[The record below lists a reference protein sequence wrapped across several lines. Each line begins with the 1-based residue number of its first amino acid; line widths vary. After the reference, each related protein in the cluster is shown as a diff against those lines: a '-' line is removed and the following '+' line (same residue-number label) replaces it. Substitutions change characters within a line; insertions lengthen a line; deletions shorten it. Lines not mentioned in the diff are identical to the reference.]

1 MARKFGVINKM
12 SEKFEDYSYIING
25 VGGIGKTTLVYEIG
39 KIVTGSN
46 EGTFIITCGGEN
58 KPKHIPG
65 AFGDVAPD
73 FKTFCAIVKEL
84 CDNRAE
90 YPDTK
95 FVAID
100 SLDEFARITES
111 AVVAEWNA
119 QCDISERAKS
129 IAQAYKGY
137 QKGETRACD
146 LMIQQV
152 IKLQNAGYSIL
163 EIGHTKTKLKEDI
176 ISKVQFEQL
185 TCNLDNKY
193 YNALKDKVNLVAMCY
208 WENVVENI
216 EEKKNAFT
224 KKMDKVG
231 ELTDRKRVMV
241 FADDDNAI
249 DTKTHFEYIT
259 SKIELSAEG
268 FIKAVEDA
276 IAMKIAAT
284 EGKSAQKKSTTKKS
298 TKKPEVVETY
308 PDEEEEDD
316 LMDHL
321 REVVENAKID
331 NSEDVEDDAVPFD
344 IEDEAEDIDEE
355 DVVDDDAVITLDDA
369 RLASI
374 RNAYK
379 TADAN
384 AKAKVKERLANYNN
398 KLSAKMKTSD
408 VKAIE
413 EILGLNDE
421 V

>member
-1 MARKFGVINKM
+1 MRKFGVINKM

-39 KIVTGSN
+39 KIVTGSD

-84 CDNRAE
+84 CDNKAE
-90 YPDTK
+90 YPSTK

-100 SLDEFARITES
+100 SLDEYARIAENF
-111 AVVAEWNA
+111 VVAEWNA
-119 QCDISERAKS
+119 TCDINERAKS

-137 QKGETRACD
+137 QKGENRACD
-146 LMIQQV
+146 LMIQQI

-176 ISKVQFEQL
+176 LTKVQFEQL

-259 SKIELSAEG
+259 HKIDLTAQG
-268 FIKAVEDA
+268 FIDAVEEA
-276 IAMKIAAT
+276 IAMKVGTSEAKIET
-284 EGKSAQKKSTTKKS
+284 KKTTKKS
-298 TKKPEVVETY
+298 TKKPEPVPVV
-308 PDEEEEDD
+308 EEEDD
-316 LMDHL
+316 LTEML
-321 REVVENAKID
+321 KATL
-331 NSEDVEDDAVPFD
+331 AQ
-344 IEDEAEDIDEE
+344 AEEKNE
-355 DVVDDDAVITLDDA
+355 VVDDEPPFYMEEIDDISEEEETAEDEMITLDDA
-369 RLASI
+369 RMGAI
-374 RNAYK
+374 RDSYK
-379 TADAN
+379 AADA
-384 AKAKVKERLANYNN
+384 KKKSEVKKYLVNYNG
-398 KLSAKMKTSD
+398 KLCDTMMQSD
-408 VKAIE
+408 VEAIE
-413 EILGLNDE
+413 KALGLSDE

>member
-1 MARKFGVINKM
+1 MARKFGTVNKM

-39 KIVTGSN
+39 KLVTGSN

-73 FKTFCAIVKEL
+73 FKTFVAIVKEL
-84 CDNRAE
+84 CDNKAE

-100 SLDEFARITES
+100 SLDEFARICENF
-111 AVVAEWNA
+111 VVAEWNA
-119 QCDISERAKS
+119 QCDINERAKS

-137 QKGETRACD
+137 QKGENRACD

-152 IKLQNAGYSIL
+152 MKLQNAGYSIL
-163 EIGHTKTKLKEDI
+163 EIGHTKTKLKEDVLT
-176 ISKVQFEQL
+176 KVQFEQL

-249 DTKTHFEYIT
+249 DTKTHFEHIAH
-259 SKIELSAEG
+259 KIDLSAEG

-276 IAMKIAAT
+276 IAIKLGTT
-284 EGKSAQKKSTTKKS
+284 EDVVTKKTTTKKKTTKKS
-298 TKKPEVVETY
+298 EPVVEE
-308 PDEEEEDD
+308 PEIVEE
-316 LMDHL
+316 
-321 REVVENAKID
+321 V
-331 NSEDVEDDAVPFD
+331 SEDQPPFD
-344 IEDEAEDIDEE
+344 IEESVDIFDEDEM
-355 DVVDDDAVITLDDA
+355 ITLDSD
-369 RLASI
+369 RLTAIRAAFKCAS
-374 RNAYK
+374 
-379 TADAN
+379 DDV
-384 AKAKVKERLANYNN
+384 KAAVKKHLVEYND
-398 KLSAKMKTSD
+398 KLSATMKFGD
-408 VKAIE
+408 VRAIE
-413 EILGLNDE
+413 EVLGLLQEDE

>member
-1 MARKFGVINKM
+1 MGRKFGKINKM

-39 KIVTGSN
+39 KLITGSD

-73 FKTFCAIVKEL
+73 FKTFKEIVKEL
-84 CDNRAE
+84 CDNKKE

-95 FVAID
+95 FIAID
-100 SLDEFARITES
+100 SLDEYARIVEN

-119 QCDISERAKS
+119 QCDINERAKS

-137 QKGETRACD
+137 QKGENRACD

-152 IKLQNAGYSIL
+152 VKLQDAGYSII
-163 EIGHTKTKLKEDI
+163 EIGHTKTKMKEDVI
-176 ISKVQFEQL
+176 TKVQFEQL

-259 SKIELSAEG
+259 HKIDLSAEG
-268 FIKAVEDA
+268 FIQAVEEA
-276 IAMKIAAT
+276 IAIKLNGGANVDA
-284 EGKSAQKKSTTKKS
+284 KKQAPKVD
-298 TKKPEVVETY
+298 KPTSV
-308 PDEEEEDD
+308 
-316 LMDHL
+316 
-321 REVVENAKID
+321 
-331 NSEDVEDDAVPFD
+331 VEDDDLSSIAPDDDVPFD
-344 IEDEAEDIDEE
+344 TE
-355 DVVDDDAVITLDDA
+355 DDDIFDEQEVKEEPKFIKLDKE
-369 RLASI
+369 RMTKI
-374 RNAYK
+374 RDVFSK
-379 TADAN
+379 ADAN
-384 AKAKVKERLANYNN
+384 TKKEVKKYLANYGN
-398 KLSAKMKTSD
+398 KLADEMLDTD
-408 VKAIE
+408 VLAIE
-413 EILGLNDE
+413 TLLHI
-421 V
+421 

>member
-1 MARKFGVINKM
+1 MARKFGVINQM
-12 SEKFEDYSYIING
+12 SKKFEDYSYIING

-39 KIVTGSN
+39 KLITGSD

-73 FKTFCAIVKEL
+73 FKTFVAIVKEL
-84 CDNRAE
+84 CDNKAE
-90 YPDTK
+90 YPDTR

-100 SLDEFARITES
+100 SLDEFARICENF
-111 AVVAEWNA
+111 VVAEWNTT
-119 QCDISERAKS
+119 CDINERAKS

-137 QKGETRACD
+137 QKGENRACD

-152 IKLQNAGYSIL
+152 MKLQNAGYSIL
-163 EIGHTKTKLKEDI
+163 EIGHTKTKLKEDVLT
-176 ISKVQFEQL
+176 KVQFEQL

-259 SKIELSAEG
+259 HKIDLSAEG
-268 FIKAVEDA
+268 FIKAVEEA
-276 IAMKIAAT
+276 IAMKLGT
-284 EGKSAQKKSTTKKS
+284 NESKVTTKPA
-298 TKKPEVVETY
+298 TKKKAAKKPAQVEEVVQEVVK
-308 PDEEEEDD
+308 EEEFDTEP
-316 LMDHL
+316 
-321 REVVENAKID
+321 
-331 NSEDVEDDAVPFD
+331 PFD
-344 IEDEAEDIDEE
+344 
-355 DVVDDDAVITLDDA
+355 VDDDVNIFDDENDVDDGYITLSSDRMA
-369 RLASI
+369 AI
-374 RNAYK
+374 RAAFK
-379 TADAN
+379 SADTATKD
-384 AKAKVKERLANYNN
+384 KVKEHLVDYGK
-398 KLSAKMKTSD
+398 KLSDTMKSGD
-408 VKAIE
+408 VDAIE
-413 EILGLNDE
+413 IILGLNEE

>member
-39 KIVTGSN
+39 KIITGSN

-84 CDNRAE
+84 CDNKAE
-90 YPDTK
+90 YPATK

-100 SLDEFARITES
+100 SLDEYARIAENF
-111 AVVAEWNA
+111 VVAEWNA
-119 QCDISERAKS
+119 TCDINERAKS

-137 QKGETRACD
+137 QKGENRACD
-146 LMIQQV
+146 LMIQQI

-176 ISKVQFEQL
+176 LTKVQFEQL

-208 WENVVENI
+208 WENTVENI

-259 SKIELSAEG
+259 SKIDLSAEG
-268 FIKAVEDA
+268 FIKAVEEA
-276 IAMKIAAT
+276 IAMKIAET
-284 EGKSAQKKSTTKKS
+284 DGKYTTTKSTPKKSTNN
-298 TKKPEVVETY
+298 PPVVEDES
-308 PDEEEEDD
+308 DEE
-316 LMDHL
+316 
-321 REVVENAKID
+321 
-331 NSEDVEDDAVPFD
+331 DAELLTAPN
-344 IEDEAEDIDEE
+344 DEAENADTSTESEPEDIFDEE
-355 DVVDDDAVITLDDA
+355 LDEEPIEEEPSPVDKETLDA
-369 RLASI
+369 IRASF
-374 RNAYK
+374 K
-379 TADAN
+379 SADADT
-384 AKAKVKERLANYNN
+384 KAQVKVILANYGGR
-398 KLSAKMKTSD
+398 LVSEIRPSD
-408 VKAIE
+408 VGKIKKV
-413 EILGLNDE
+413 LGI
-421 V
+421 

>member
-73 FKTFCAIVKEL
+73 FKTFMAITKEL
-84 CDNRAE
+84 CDNKAE
-90 YPDTK
+90 YPHTK

-100 SLDEFARITES
+100 SLDEFARIS
-111 AVVAEWNA
+111 DNYVVAEWNA
-119 QCDISERAKS
+119 QCDINERAKS

-137 QKGETRACD
+137 QKGENRSCD
-146 LMIQQV
+146 LMIQQI
-152 IKLQNAGYSIL
+152 IKLQNAGYSLL

-176 ISKVQFEQL
+176 LTKVQFEQL

-208 WENVVENI
+208 WENIVENI

-259 SKIELSAEG
+259 HKIDLSAQG
-268 FIKAVEDA
+268 FIDAVEEA
-276 IAMKIAAT
+276 IAMKI
-284 EGKSAQKKSTTKKS
+284 GKSAEKTDKKPTSKKS
-298 TKKPEVVETY
+298 TKKPEAVEAY
-308 PDEEEEDD
+308 PDEEEDE
-316 LMDHL
+316 LTAKL
-321 REVVENAKID
+321 RAVVEKAEAKNED
-331 NSEDVEDDAVPFD
+331 ELPPFDVEDDMD
-344 IEDEAEDIDEE
+344 IFAEEETVEDEM
-355 DVVDDDAVITLDDA
+355 ITLDAD
-369 RLASI
+369 RLTAI
-374 RNAYK
+374 RNAFK
-379 TADAN
+379 GADAS
-384 AKAKVKERLANYNN
+384 AKAIVKSHLTAYGN
-398 KLSAKMKTSD
+398 KLSDTMKQSD
-408 VKAIE
+408 ISAIE
-413 EILGLNDE
+413 EALGLSDE

>member
-1 MARKFGVINKM
+1 MARKFGTINKM
-12 SEKFEDYSYIING
+12 SENFEDYSYIING

-39 KIVTGSN
+39 KLITGSD

-73 FKTFCAIVKEL
+73 FKTFMAIVKEL
-84 CDNRAE
+84 CDNKAE
-90 YPDTK
+90 YPHTK

-100 SLDEFARITES
+100 SLDEFARIS
-111 AVVAEWNA
+111 DNYVVAEWNS
-119 QCDISERAKS
+119 QCDVNERAKS

-137 QKGETRACD
+137 QKGENRSCD

-152 IKLQNAGYSIL
+152 MKLQNAGYSIL
-163 EIGHTKTKLKEDI
+163 EIGHTKTKLKEDVLT
-176 ISKVQFEQL
+176 KVQFEQL

-259 SKIELSAEG
+259 HKIDLSAEG

-276 IAMKIAAT
+276 IAMKLGTA
-284 EGKSAQKKSTTKKS
+284 EDKPKKTTKKKAPKVEETI
-298 TKKPEVVETY
+298 TK
-308 PDEEEEDD
+308 DESIDEIDEDLKAEYEAHTGDEMYGIEEDIFEDELEEEDVAPVD
-316 LMDHL
+316 KDTLTAI
-321 REVVENAKID
+321 RAAYKVA
-331 NSEDVEDDAVPFD
+331 NSEVKD
-344 IEDEAEDIDEE
+344 
-355 DVVDDDAVITLDDA
+355 
-369 RLASI
+369 
-374 RNAYK
+374 
-379 TADAN
+379 
-384 AKAKVKERLANYNN
+384 KVKTVLADYGNKLANE
-398 KLSAKMKTSD
+398 MRPSD
-408 VKAIE
+408 VTKIKN
-413 EILGLNDE
+413 ILGI
-421 V
+421 

>member
-39 KIVTGSN
+39 KIVTGSD

-84 CDNRAE
+84 CDNKAE
-90 YPDTK
+90 YPATK

-100 SLDEFARITES
+100 SLDEYARIAENF
-111 AVVAEWNA
+111 VVAEWNA
-119 QCDISERAKS
+119 TCDINERAKS

-137 QKGETRACD
+137 QKGENRACD
-146 LMIQQV
+146 LMIQQI

-176 ISKVQFEQL
+176 LTKVQFEQL

-193 YNALKDKVNLVAMCY
+193 YNALKDKVNLVCMCY
-208 WENVVENI
+208 WENLVENI

-259 SKIELSAEG
+259 HKIDLSAEG
-268 FIKAVEDA
+268 LIKAVEEA
-276 IAMKIAAT
+276 IAMKIEAT
-284 EGKSAQKKSTTKKS
+284 EGKTTTKKS
-298 TKKPEVVETY
+298 TKKSTKKPPVVEEEHDQEDIELLAALREAVESVEEKEEDTPPFDVNEEIEDIF
-308 PDEEEEDD
+308 PDEETAD
-316 LMDHL
+316 
-321 REVVENAKID
+321 
-331 NSEDVEDDAVPFD
+331 EDVM
-344 IEDEAEDIDEE
+344 
-355 DVVDDDAVITLDDA
+355 ITLDED
-369 RLASI
+369 R
-374 RNAYK
+374 
-379 TADAN
+379 AN
-384 AKAKVKERLANYNN
+384 AIRDAFKAGDSKTKAEVRKHLVDYNN
-398 KLSAKMKTSD
+398 RLSDTMKTSD
-408 VKAIE
+408 VLAIE

>member
-1 MARKFGVINKM
+1 MEEINMARKFGTINKM

-39 KIVTGSN
+39 KIVTGSD

-73 FKTFCAIVKEL
+73 FKTFVAIVKEL
-84 CDNRAE
+84 CDNKAE

-95 FVAID
+95 FIAID
-100 SLDEFARITES
+100 SLDEFARIAENF
-111 AVVAEWNA
+111 VVAEWNA
-119 QCDISERAKS
+119 TCDINERAKS

-137 QKGETRACD
+137 QKGENRACD

-152 IKLQNAGYSIL
+152 MKLQNAGYSIL
-163 EIGHTKTKLKEDI
+163 EIGHTKTKLKEDVLT
-176 ISKVQFEQL
+176 KVQFEQL

-259 SKIELSAEG
+259 HKIDLSAEG
-268 FIKAVEDA
+268 FIKAVEEA
-276 IAMKIAAT
+276 IAMKLGTSDEKT
-284 EGKSAQKKSTTKKS
+284 EKKSATKKKT
-298 TKKPEVVETY
+298 TKKPE
-308 PDEEEEDD
+308 PIEEP
-316 LMDHL
+316 
-321 REVVENAKID
+321 
-331 NSEDVEDDAVPFD
+331 VEDEMD
-344 IEDEAEDIDEE
+344 IIDDIAEDIVEDIFDEE
-355 DVVDDDAVITLDDA
+355 IEEAVTSVDSAILTA
-369 RLASI
+369 I
-374 RNAYK
+374 RAAFK
-379 TADAN
+379 AADADV
-384 AKAKVKERLANYNN
+384 KAEVKVVLGNYGGKLATE
-398 KLSAKMKTSD
+398 MKPSD
-408 VKAIE
+408 VKSIQK
-413 EILGLNDE
+413 ILKI
-421 V
+421 

>member
-1 MARKFGVINKM
+1 MARKFGKINKM

-39 KIVTGSN
+39 KIITGSN

-84 CDNRAE
+84 CDNKAE
-90 YPDTK
+90 YPVTK

-100 SLDEFARITES
+100 SLDEFARITEN

-119 QCDISERAKS
+119 QCDINERVKS
-129 IAQAYKGY
+129 VSQAYKGF
-137 QKGETRACD
+137 QKGESRACD

-152 IKLQNAGYSIL
+152 MKLQAAGYSIL

-208 WENVVENI
+208 WENTVENI

-259 SKIELSAEG
+259 SKIDLSAEG
-268 FIKAVEDA
+268 FIKAVEEA
-276 IAMKIAAT
+276 ISLKIAASNGDEDT
-284 EGKSAQKKSTTKKS
+284 LKKPKNNSTNNPPVSDESAPDQEDIEPVDEVDSVDEPIESEPEDALDNVLDEELEEEPTPVDKDILAAIRAEYKSASLDIKSSVRTILGNYGGRLVSEMKKS
-298 TKKPEVVETY
+298 
-308 PDEEEEDD
+308 
-316 LMDHL
+316 
-321 REVVENAKID
+321 
-331 NSEDVEDDAVPFD
+331 DVEK
-344 IEDEAEDIDEE
+344 I
-355 DVVDDDAVITLDDA
+355 
-369 RLASI
+369 
-374 RNAYK
+374 K
-379 TADAN
+379 T
-384 AKAKVKERLANYNN
+384 
-398 KLSAKMKTSD
+398 
-408 VKAIE
+408 
-413 EILGLNDE
+413 ILGI
-421 V
+421 

>member
-1 MARKFGVINKM
+1 MARKFGTINKM
-12 SEKFEDYSYIING
+12 SERFEDYSYIING

-39 KIVTGSN
+39 KIVTGSD

-73 FKTFCAIVKEL
+73 FKTFVAIVKEL
-84 CDNRAE
+84 CDNKAE

-95 FVAID
+95 FIAID
-100 SLDEFARITES
+100 SLDEFARICES
-111 AVVAEWNA
+111 FVVAEWNA
-119 QCDISERAKS
+119 TCDINERAKS

-137 QKGETRACD
+137 QKGENRACD

-152 IKLQNAGYSIL
+152 MKLQNAGYSIL
-163 EIGHTKTKLKEDI
+163 EIGHTKTKLKEDLLT
-176 ISKVQFEQL
+176 KVQFEQL

-259 SKIELSAEG
+259 HKIDLSAEG
-268 FIKAVEDA
+268 FIKAVEEA
-276 IAMKIAAT
+276 IAMKLGTT
-284 EGKSAQKKSTTKKS
+284 EDKVEKKPAPKKKS
-298 TKKPEVVETY
+298 TKKPEPIEEPVEDEMEIVEDVV
-308 PDEEEEDD
+308 DE
-316 LMDHL
+316 
-321 REVVENAKID
+321 VPF
-331 NSEDVEDDAVPFD
+331 DVEDD
-344 IEDEAEDIDEE
+344 ILEE
-355 DVVDDDAVITLDDA
+355 EEVAILVDKDV
-369 RLASI
+369 LAAI
-374 RNAYK
+374 RAAYK
-379 TADAN
+379 EADAN
-384 AKAKVKERLANYNN
+384 KKTEIKNILVNYGGKLANE
-398 KLSAKMKTSD
+398 MKPSD
-408 VKAIE
+408 VKSIQK
-413 EILGLNDE
+413 ILGI
-421 V
+421 

>member
-1 MARKFGVINKM
+1 MARKFGKINKM

-39 KIVTGSN
+39 KLITGSN

-73 FKTFCAIVKEL
+73 FKTFKEIVKEL
-84 CDNRAE
+84 CDNKKE
-90 YPDTK
+90 YPNTR
-95 FVAID
+95 FIAID
-100 SLDEFARITES
+100 SLDEYARIVEN
-111 AVVAEWNA
+111 AVVAEWNS

-137 QKGETRACD
+137 QKGENRACD

-152 IKLQNAGYSIL
+152 VKLQDAGYSII
-163 EIGHTKTKLKEDI
+163 EIGHTKTKMKEDVI
-176 ISKVQFEQL
+176 TKVQFEQL

-259 SKIELSAEG
+259 HKIDLSAEG
-268 FIKAVEDA
+268 FIKAVEEA
-276 IAMKIAAT
+276 IAIKLNGGENI
-284 EGKSAQKKSTTKKS
+284 EEKKTPTVKKEE
-298 TKKPEVVETY
+298 KKPATVV
-308 PDEEEEDD
+308 EEDD
-316 LMDHL
+316 DISSIAPD
-321 REVVENAKID
+321 ESDIPFD
-331 NSEDVEDDAVPFD
+331 TEDDDIFD
-344 IEDEAEDIDEE
+344 EPEVKEE
-355 DVVDDDAVITLDDA
+355 PIKLSKA
-369 RLASI
+369 RLDAI
-374 RNAYK
+374 RAAFR
-379 TADAN
+379 TADAT
-384 AKAKVKERLANYNN
+384 AKKEVKKYLANYEN
-398 KLSAKMKTSD
+398 KLADEMIESD
-408 VKAIE
+408 VLAIE
-413 EILGLNDE
+413 KALGI
-421 V
+421 

>member
-1 MARKFGVINKM
+1 MARKFGKINKM

-39 KIVTGSN
+39 KLITGSD

-73 FKTFCAIVKEL
+73 FKTFKEIVKEL
-84 CDNRAE
+84 CDNKKE
-90 YPDTK
+90 YPNTK

-100 SLDEFARITES
+100 SLDEYARIVEN

-137 QKGETRACD
+137 QKGESRACD

-152 IKLQNAGYSIL
+152 VKLQDAGYSII
-163 EIGHTKTKLKEDI
+163 EIGHTKTKMKEDI
-176 ISKVQFEQL
+176 LTKVQFEQL

-259 SKIELSAEG
+259 HKIDLSAQG
-268 FIKAVEDA
+268 FIDAVEEAISIKLAGGDKPVAKKTVTKKKPAPVVEEPEDDDLSDIAPDEDIPFDTEDDILDDEPVAEEPKLIKIDA
-276 IAMKIAAT
+276 ERLGAIRDAFR
-284 EGKSAQKKSTTKKS
+284 SADANTKKS
-298 TKKPEVVETY
+298 
-308 PDEEEEDD
+308 
-316 LMDHL
+316 
-321 REVVENAKID
+321 
-331 NSEDVEDDAVPFD
+331 
-344 IEDEAEDIDEE
+344 
-355 DVVDDDAVITLDDA
+355 
-369 RLASI
+369 
-374 RNAYK
+374 
-379 TADAN
+379 
-384 AKAKVKERLANYNN
+384 VKGYLANYGG
-398 KLSAKMKTSD
+398 KLVDEMAETD
-408 VKAIE
+408 VVSIE
-413 EILGLNDE
+413 TLLQI
-421 V
+421 

>member
-1 MARKFGVINKM
+1 MHMARKCGQINTM

-25 VGGIGKTTLVYEIG
+25 VGGIGKTSLAYQIG
-39 KIVTGSN
+39 KIITGSN

-65 AFGDVAPD
+65 AFYDVAPD
-73 FKTFCAIVKEL
+73 FKAFCAIVKEL
-84 CDNRAE
+84 CDNKAE

-100 SLDEFARITES
+100 SLDEYARICENF
-111 AVVAEWNA
+111 VVAEWNA
-119 QCDISERAKS
+119 NCDINERAKS
-129 IAQAYKGY
+129 IAQAYKGF
-137 QKGETRACD
+137 QKGESRACD

-152 IKLQNAGYSIL
+152 VKLQNAGYSIL
-163 EIGHTKTKLKEDI
+163 EIGHTKTKLKEDV

-231 ELTDRKRVMV
+231 ELADRKRVMV

-259 SKIELSAEG
+259 HKIDLTAEG
-268 FIKAVEDA
+268 FIKAVEEA
-276 IAMKIAAT
+276 IAMKLAESDDT
-284 EGKSAQKKSTTKKS
+284 KTKKTTKKK
-298 TKKPEVVETY
+298 TTPKV
-308 PDEEEEDD
+308 EEEEAEDLLEQLKDSMDIIDENVADD
-316 LMDHL
+316 
-321 REVVENAKID
+321 
-331 NSEDVEDDAVPFD
+331 DDGLDEAPFD
-344 IEDEAEDIDEE
+344 L
-355 DVVDDDAVITLDDA
+355 DDDMEIAEEEADEVIVLDSD
-369 RLASI
+369 RLATI
-374 RNAYK
+374 RAAFK
-379 TADAN
+379 GADTDI
-384 AKAKVKERLANYNN
+384 KAEVKKHLADYGN
-398 KLSAKMKTSD
+398 KLSAEMKISD
-408 VKAIE
+408 VNAIE
-413 EILGLNDE
+413 GILGLNEE

>member
-1 MARKFGVINKM
+1 MARKFGKINKM

-39 KIVTGSN
+39 KLITGSD

-73 FKTFCAIVKEL
+73 FKTFKEIVKEL
-84 CDNRAE
+84 CDNKKE

-95 FVAID
+95 FIAID
-100 SLDEFARITES
+100 SLDEYARICENF
-111 AVVAEWNA
+111 VVAEWNA
-119 QCDISERAKS
+119 SCDINERAKS

-137 QKGETRACD
+137 QKGENRACD

-152 IKLQNAGYSIL
+152 VKLQDAGYSIL
-163 EIGHTKTKLKEDI
+163 EIGHTKTKLKEDVI
-176 ISKVQFEQL
+176 TKVQFEQL

-249 DTKTHFEYIT
+249 DTKTHFEHIT
-259 SKIELSAEG
+259 HKIDLSAEG
-268 FIKAVEDA
+268 FIKAVEEA
-276 IAMKIAAT
+276 ISIKLT
-284 EGKSAQKKSTTKKS
+284 EGDKVEEKKPVTKKKAEP
-298 TKKPEVVETY
+298 TPAPTEVI
-308 PDEEEEDD
+308 EEDD
-316 LMDHL
+316 DF
-321 REVVENAKID
+321 
-331 NSEDVEDDAVPFD
+331 SEISDDTAPFELD
-344 IEDEAEDIDEE
+344 S
-355 DVVDDDAVITLDDA
+355 DDDILDDEPEVKEKAKSIKLDKA
-369 RLASI
+369 RLDAI
-374 RNAYK
+374 RAVFK
-379 TADAN
+379 TADAS
-384 AKAKVKERLANYNN
+384 AKAEVKKHLSAYGN
-398 KLSAKMKTSD
+398 KLSDTMMEYD
-408 VKAIE
+408 VVAIE
-413 EILGLNDE
+413 TILQI
-421 V
+421 

>member
-1 MARKFGVINKM
+1 MARKFGTINKM

-39 KIVTGSN
+39 KIVTGSD

-73 FKTFCAIVKEL
+73 FKTFMAIVKEL
-84 CDNRAE
+84 CDNKAE

-100 SLDEFARITES
+100 SLDEYARITENF
-111 AVVAEWNA
+111 VVAEWNA
-119 QCDISERAKS
+119 QCDINERAKS
-129 IAQAYKGY
+129 IAQAYKGF
-137 QKGETRACD
+137 QKGESRACD

-163 EIGHTKTKLKEDI
+163 EIGHTKTKLKEDVI
-176 ISKVQFEQL
+176 TKVQFEQL

-231 ELTDRKRVMV
+231 ELADRKRVMV

-259 SKIELSAEG
+259 HKIDLSAEG
-268 FIKAVEDA
+268 FIKAVEEA
-276 IAMKIAAT
+276 IAMKLEAS
-284 EGKSAQKKSTTKKS
+284 EGKLAKKPTTKKKS
-298 TKKPEVVETY
+298 AKKPEPIEE
-308 PDEEEEDD
+308 PIEEDPEIEAMEEQIEAIDFESDDIFEEEDG
-316 LMDHL
+316 M
-321 REVVENAKID
+321 
-331 NSEDVEDDAVPFD
+331 
-344 IEDEAEDIDEE
+344 
-355 DVVDDDAVITLDDA
+355 ITLDADRMSA
-369 RLASI
+369 I
-374 RNAYK
+374 RKAFK
-379 TADAN
+379 AADSDT
-384 AKAKVKERLANYNN
+384 KDKVREHLVNYNG
-398 KLSAKMKTSD
+398 KLSDTMMSSD

-413 EILGLNDE
+413 KILGLLEEDE

>member
-1 MARKFGVINKM
+1 MTRKFGKINKM

-39 KIVTGSN
+39 KIITGSD

-58 KPKHIPG
+58 RPKHIPG

-84 CDNRAE
+84 CDNKDA
-90 YPDTK
+90 YPDTH

-100 SLDEFARITES
+100 SLDEYARITEN

-119 QCDISERAKS
+119 QCDINERVKS
-129 IAQAYKGY
+129 VAQAYKGF
-137 QKGETRACD
+137 QKGESRACD

-152 IKLQNAGYSIL
+152 MKLQAAGYSIL
-163 EIGHTKTKLKEDI
+163 EIGHTKTKLKEDVI
-176 ISKVQFEQL
+176 TKVQFEQL

-259 SKIELSAEG
+259 HKIDLSAEG
-268 FIKAVEDA
+268 FIKAVEEA

-284 EGKSAQKKSTTKKS
+284 EGKTTTKKS
-298 TKKPEVVETY
+298 KTSTKTPALVVEPA
-308 PDEEEEDD
+308 PDEEPDD
-316 LMDHL
+316 LLDKL
-321 REVVENAKID
+321 KAVVENTTE
-331 NSEDVEDDAVPFD
+331 EDEPVPTEDDVD
-344 IEDEAEDIDEE
+344 IFAEDETSTA
-355 DVVDDDAVITLDDA
+355 DDPVITLDTERMNA
-369 RLASI
+369 I
-374 RNAYK
+374 RMAFK
-379 TADAN
+379 SADATT
-384 AKAKVKERLANYNN
+384 KTKVKAHLAEYGN
-398 KLSAKMKTSD
+398 KLVSEMHMSD
-408 VKAIE
+408 INAIE
-413 EILGLNDE
+413 SILGLSEE